1 MGCGNFVV
9 KELEKNPDLFFEKKP
24 CVIVTECSLLTFS
37 VALIFC
43 IQLYIYIGYL
53 YILAYM
59 VA

>member
-1 MGCGNFVV
+1 MGCRNFVV

-37 VALIFC
+37 VALIW
-43 IQLYIYIGYL
+43 YSAIYIGYL